1 MSDCRGEIGIREDQC
16 LSTGSCR
23 EIQQRECEQ
32 AFGTIRRQYYPDAR
46 IIQEGD
52 PAEATIT
59 RIWQTRVRVNN
70 RFGIGMELDVRRPG
84 YSPYTARTRTLVG
97 ILNVSKFEVG
107 KIVPV
112 KVDPNRPERVYL
124 DMLS

>member
-1 MSDCRGEIGIREDQC
+1 MIGSPPVPIFV
-16 LSTGSCR
+16 LLLVVG
-23 EIQQRECEQ
+23 ILILVFVPLGIV
-32 AFGTIRRQYYPDAR
+32 FGTIRRQYYPDAR
-46 IIQEGD
+46 ILQEGD

-59 RIWQTRVRVNN
+59 RLWQTSVRVNN

-84 YSPYTARTRTLVG
+84 YAPYTARVRTLVG